1 MKKTKMDERHLSAH
15 RELWQLNQM
24 QKRLVELRA
33 KIQQSKID
41 IKCGSAE
48 YSEKIQLREKTY
60 EDYYEETEER
70 ICETEKIL
78 RLLPAESGNIL
89 RDYYINRKTL
99 EEMAVKMPCAFFT
112 IWRLKNKAL
121 LEFYNIKNLTNFK

>member
-1 MKKTKMDERHLSAH
+1 MKKTKMDERHLAAH

-24 QKRLVELRA
+24 QKRLGALRA

-60 EDYYEETEER
+60 EKYYEETEES

-99 EEMAVKMPCAFFT
+99 EEMAYKLPCGFRT
-112 IWRLKNKAL
+112 ICRLKLKAL
-121 LEFYNIKNLTNFK
+121 LEYYNIKKGSL